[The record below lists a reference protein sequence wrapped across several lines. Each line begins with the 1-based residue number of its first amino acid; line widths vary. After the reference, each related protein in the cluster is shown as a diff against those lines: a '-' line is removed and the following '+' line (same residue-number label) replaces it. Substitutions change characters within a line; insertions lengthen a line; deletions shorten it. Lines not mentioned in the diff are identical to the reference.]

1 MYLWY
6 ESENGGDISV
16 MLNSY
21 GVPKLYDKF
30 TSTYTNIEYISDD
43 MIFMD
48 ESTKIM
54 YIWYESEGAAG
65 VAVRVNIDGM
75 PKTKSGFPV
84 KYMMKNIVST
94 KIFVDTEEGV
104 KYLWCKGHYSGGFT
118 VMPTVY

>member
-1 MYLWY
+1 
-6 ESENGGDISV
+6 
-16 MLNSY
+16 
-21 GVPKLYDKF
+21 
-30 TSTYTNIEYISDD
+30 